1 MSTRDKWA
9 VMENILSQYEVT
21 SLPELS
27 HVALLD
33 RVDTKYVMTLNQLY
47 QALHQ
52 LKSQYRVLDIKGRRL
67 NQYQTLYFDTAN
79 FDLYRQHHNKW
90 GNRYK
95 IHTRQYVEET
105 INTVFTPEQ
114 TTATYEKFHNL
125 IAPYVT
131 GEATGSPDMELDSV
145 ETFENSLNQ
154 LIEQVRYTLAQ
165 EYLSSQ
171 P

>member
-67 NQYQTLYFDTAN
+67 NQYQTFILIQQILTCIAS
-79 FDLYRQHHNKW
+79 
-90 GNRYK
+90 
-95 IHTRQYVEET
+95 II
-105 INTVFTPEQ
+105 INGATVT
-114 TTATYEKFHNL
+114 
-125 IAPYVT
+125 
-131 GEATGSPDMELDSV
+131 
-145 ETFENSLNQ
+145 
-154 LIEQVRYTLAQ
+154 RYTPVSMSRK
-165 EYLSSQ
+165 LSTPFSHQ
-171 P
+171 SKRQQHMKSSIT